1 MTDCDRLLPPYP
13 TMPVVCPV
21 TRAGKGA
28 GVSDDKVLQADLDAM
43 GKIGPHLQT
52 TAREIRGRIPASDHA
67 TPGADPGL
75 AALEAFSKAISDVE
89 RIGAARL
96 ETISDVYDEAHK
108 AFVTAEQLH
117 AGYYKLP
124 SIYQPPLRA

>member
-1 MTDCDRLLPPYP
+1 M
-13 TMPVVCPV
+13 
-21 TRAGKGA
+21 
-28 GVSDDKVLQADLDAM
+28 SDDKVLQADLDAM

-52 TAREIRGRIPASDHA
+52 TAGEIRGRIPASDHA
-67 TPGADPGL
+67 TAGGDPGL
-75 AALEAFSKAISDVE
+75 TALEAFSKAISDVE
-89 RIGAARL
+89 RIAAARL

>member
-1 MTDCDRLLPPYP
+1 M
-13 TMPVVCPV
+13 CPV
-21 TRAGKGA
+21 TRSGKGA

-43 GKIGPHLQT
+43 AKIGPHLRES
-52 TAREIRGRIPASDHA
+52 ARQIRGRIPADHV

-89 RIGAARL
+89 RIAAARL
-96 ETISDVYDEAHK
+96 EVISDVYDEAHK
-108 AFVTAEQLH
+108 GFLTTEQLN

-124 SIYQPPLRA
+124 SIYQPPQRT